1 MPQAFPR
8 GSPLLSS
15 ITEALLKVSESG
27 QLRELENNMI
37 TSAKCEDVEP
47 DKETPS
53 LSPNSFL
60 VLFILSGGTSTIA
73 LLVYILRVD
82 KSILRHKI
90 MWRVMRTIMGHR
102 GSQKRRFSRRVSDV
116 AENESNSPNTFE
128 LRNQV

>member
-27 QLRELENNMI
+27 QLHELENKMI

-47 DKETPS
+47 DKTPS

-82 KSILRHKI
+82 KSILHHKI
-90 MWRVMRTIMGHR
+90 MWRVMRTIMGHW

-116 AENESNSPNTFE
+116 DENASNSPNTFE

>member
-27 QLRELENNMI
+27 QLHELENKMI

-47 DKETPS
+47 DKTPS

-90 MWRVMRTIMGHR
+90 MWRVMRTIMGHW
-102 GSQKRRFSRRVSDV
+102 GSQKRRFSRRVGDV
-116 AENESNSPNTFE
+116 DENASNSPNTFE